1 MSRRRRAVK
10 REIYPDVQCGSRLV
24 GRLVNTIMERGK
36 RSVAQRI
43 VYGAFDQIV
52 EKQEGTTALEV
63 LERAV
68 ENAKPRLEVKSR
80 RVGGATYQ
88 VPMEV
93 TGARS
98 EALALRWIVQF
109 AKSRKG
115 TPMGNALAKEIM
127 EPMRA
132 KEAPFGGAMKCT
144 EWRRRIRHSPTSA
157 GRTICR

>member
-10 REIYPDVQCGSRLV
+10 REIYPDVQFGSRLV
-24 GRLVNTIMERGK
+24 GRLVNTVMQRGK

-52 EKQEGTTALEV
+52 RTHEGATALEI

-93 TGARS
+93 TDDRS
-98 EALALRWIVQF
+98 EALALRWIVSI

-115 TPMGNALAKEIM
+115 SPMNNALAKEIM
-127 EPMRA
+127 EA
-132 KEAPFGGAMKCT
+132 YEGEGST
-144 EWRRRIRHSPTSA
+144 IRRRDEVHRMAQANKAFAHF
-157 GRTICR
+157 RW

>member
-1 MSRRRRAVK
+1 MK
-10 REIYPDVQCGSRLV
+10 
-24 GRLVNTIMERGK
+24 RGK

-52 EKQEGTTALEV
+52 QKHEGATALEI

-93 TGARS
+93 TGDRS
-98 EALALRWIVQF
+98 EALALRWIVSI

-115 TPMGNALAKEIM
+115 SPMNNALAKEIV
-127 EPMRA
+127 
-132 KEAPFGGAMKCT
+132 EAYKGEGST
-144 EWRRRIRHSPTSA
+144 IRRRDEVHRMAQANKAFAHF
-157 GRTICR
+157 RW

>member
-10 REIYPDVQCGSRLV
+10 REIYPDVQFGSRLV
-24 GRLVNTIMERGK
+24 GRLVNTVMERGK

-52 EKQEGTTALEV
+52 ENQEGTTALEV

-93 TGARS
+93 TGERS

-115 TPMGNALAKEIM
+115 TPMGTALAKEIM
-127 EPMRA
+127 EA
-132 KEAPFGGAMKCT
+132 SEGEGST
-144 EWRRRIRHSPTSA
+144 IRRRDEVHRMAQANKAFAHF
-157 GRTICR
+157 RW

>member
-10 REIYPDVQCGSRLV
+10 REIYPDVQFGSRLV
-24 GRLVNTIMERGK
+24 GRLVNTVMERGK
-36 RSVAQRI
+36 RSIAQRI
-43 VYGAFDQIV
+43 VYGAFDQIID
-52 EKQEGTTALEV
+52 KHEGVTALEI

-93 TGARS
+93 SGDRS
-98 EALALRWIVQF
+98 EALALRWIVSV

-115 TPMGNALAKEIM
+115 SPMGNALAKEIM
-127 EPMRA
+127 EA
-132 KEAPFGGAMKCT
+132 YEGEGST
-144 EWRRRIRHSPTSA
+144 IRRRDEVHRMAQANKAFAHF
-157 GRTICR
+157 RW

>member
-10 REIYPDVQCGSRLV
+10 REIYPDVQFGSRLV
-24 GRLVNTIMERGK
+24 GRLVNTVMKRGK
-36 RSVAQRI
+36 RSVAQRV

-52 EKQEGTTALEV
+52 EKNEGATALEI

-68 ENAKPRLEVKSR
+68 DNAKPRLEVKSR

-93 TGARS
+93 SGDRS
-98 EALALRWIVQF
+98 EALALRWIVSF

-115 TPMGNALAKEIM
+115 VPMSNALAKEIS
-127 EPMRA
+127 
-132 KEAPFGGAMKCT
+132 EAYQGEGGT
-144 EWRRRIRHSPTSA
+144 IRRRDEVHRMAQANKAFAHF
-157 GRTICR
+157 RW

>member
-10 REIYPDVQCGSRLV
+10 REIYPDVQFGSRLV
-24 GRLVNTIMERGK
+24 GRLVNTVMERGK
-36 RSVAQRI
+36 RSIAQRI

-52 EKQEGTTALEV
+52 DKHEGATALEV

-93 TGARS
+93 TGDRS
-98 EALALRWIVQF
+98 EALALRWIVSI
-109 AKSRKG
+109 ARSRKG
-115 TPMGNALAKEIM
+115 TSMGNALAKEIM
-127 EPMRA
+127 EA
-132 KEAPFGGAMKCT
+132 YEGEGST
-144 EWRRRIRHSPTSA
+144 IRRRDEVHRMAQANKAFAHF
-157 GRTICR
+157 RW

>member
-1 MSRRRRAVK
+1 MRRCNRLTHERLERAAGRR
-10 REIYPDVQCGSRLV
+10 
-24 GRLVNTIMERGK
+24 
-36 RSVAQRI
+36 RI

-127 EPMRA
+127 EA
-132 KEAPFGGAMKCT
+132 YEGEGSSI
-144 EWRRRIRHSPTSA
+144 RRRDEVHRMAQANKAFAHF
-157 GRTICR
+157 RW

>member
-10 REIYPDVQCGSRLV
+10 REIYPDVQFGSRLV
-24 GRLVNTIMERGK
+24 GRLVNTVMKRGK

-52 EKQEGTTALEV
+52 QKHEGATALEI

-93 TGARS
+93 TGDRS
-98 EALALRWIVQF
+98 EALALRWIVSI

-115 TPMGNALAKEIM
+115 SPMNNALAKEIV
-127 EPMRA
+127 
-132 KEAPFGGAMKCT
+132 EAYKGEGST
-144 EWRRRIRHSPTSA
+144 IRRRDEVHRMAQANKAFAHF
-157 GRTICR
+157 RW